1 MANIGTISVLTNA
14 NDYIISDELNH
25 ASIIDGCQLS
35 KAKILI
41 YSHKN
46 MLDLENILKNLP
58 YSNTKI
64 NLITDSV
71 FSMDGDIT
79 PLDNIVYLAKRYNAL
94 TMVDDAHLYRCF
106 R

>member
-1 MANIGTISVLTNA
+1 MANIGTISALTNA

-35 KAKILI
+35 KAKTLI

-58 YSNTKI
+58 YSNTKLI
-64 NLITDSV
+64 ITDSV

-79 PLDNIVYLAKRYNAL
+79 PLDNIVYLPKI
-94 TMVDDAHLYRCF
+94 
-106 R
+106 